1 MRPRISDMRSTCPKT
16 ELDDGLVLFVIGF
29 ALQCWH
35 IRAQSHGARQL
46 QRAG

>member
-1 MRPRISDMRSTCPKT
+1 MADTRTTRPKT

-46 QRAG
+46 QHAG